1 MCIRDSYVLFNYSIF
16 RVLSPEVIAAMVSEG
31 NFYLG
36 TAAAETLF
44 GTYGG
49 ALVAAAMIL
58 AIFNSLNG
66 CVMVF
71 PRVYYAMARDGAMIR
86 SLGVLHEDFRTPVNA
101 IVASGLISIGLVL
114 LRDLSSLTSLVAVS
128 GIIFNALTFY
138 AVIILRRRMPT
149 VDRPYKVWAYPYL
162 IWAVIL
168 VMVALLASTVVADP
182 VTALLNVIVPAVSL
196 VVYEL
201 FFRKRVEA
209 VEAARTASAAA
220 EGAAA

>member
-1 MCIRDSYVLFNYSIF
+1 
-16 RVLSPEVIAAMVSEG
+16 
-31 NFYLG
+31 
-36 TAAAETLF
+36 
-44 GTYGG
+44 
-49 ALVAAAMIL
+49 MIL

-71 PRVYYAMARDGAMIR
+71 PRVYYAMARDGAMVR
-86 SLGVLHEDFRTPVNA
+86 PLGVLHPELRTPVNA
-101 IVASGLISIGLVL
+101 ILASGAISIGLVL

-149 VDRPYKVWAYPYL
+149 ADRPYKVWAYPYL

-168 VMVALLASTVVADP
+168 VMLALLASTIIADP
-182 VTALLNVIVPAVSL
+182 VTALLNVIVPAASL

-201 FFRKRVEA
+201 FFRRNVEA
-209 VEAARTASAAA
+209 LETQRRAAPAG
-220 EGAAA
+220 EGAAG